1 MSNPCARS
9 NARSRHKWSPAST
22 NPPARVDA
30 VIHVSVTIGRPIMS
44 AHSTFLLRPSGFA
57 VRKCVKSLVDV
68 VTSPPSFLI
77 AAVVASTSFAASA
90 DDTSTLTAV
99 VVAVRSFFR
108 AGDVRAPPPPPPPR
122 LAGGGF
128 PPRTL
133 LVAAG
138 TGAAPAP
145 GSSSTTSNGF
155 DFGDAAGDRDQTTFT
170 SNDFRRF
177 AVRGNVSAFFAL
189 SITALAALGDK
200 HRTSVFASDTV
211 GMDCRDAGGGDGDGD
226 GDGDLAV
233 PS

>member
-1 MSNPCARS
+1 
-9 NARSRHKWSPAST
+9 
-22 NPPARVDA
+22 
-30 VIHVSVTIGRPIMS
+30 
-44 AHSTFLLRPSGFA
+44 
-57 VRKCVKSLVDV
+57 
-68 VTSPPSFLI
+68 
-77 AAVVASTSFAASA
+77 
-90 DDTSTLTAV
+90 LTAV

-108 AGDVRAPPPPPPPR
+108 AGDVRAPPPR

-128 PPRTL
+128 PPRPL

-145 GSSSTTSNGF
+145 GSFSSATSDGF
-155 DFGDAAGDRDQTTFT
+155 GFGFGFGFGDAAGDRDQTTFT
-170 SNDFRRF
+170 SNDCRRF

-226 GDGDLAV
+226 GDGDLAFFLAPPPFAACFLARPLRLGPLGSGFASSSSAFPTFANASIPV
-233 PS
+233 ASFTPPAPSSLYANDTREFIGHS